1 MRGPL
6 VPEQTHRAH
15 RVATEDAFGDRVRA
29 LVARAGAKP
38 TDVARLLGL
47 RREDLYE
54 AFDTIKHFRAAWIEL
69 LPPAVELLYLAERAA
84 AHGLE
89 LRQAGDDAH
98 PRALP
103 DVVRELSEVMTTAA
117 ISEADGHISVEEAE
131 RELREWADVDRVMV
145 ARTARLRTAIAQRG
159 LSVVAGGAR

>member
-1 MRGPL
+1 MSAAV
-6 VPEQTHRAH
+6 VPEQTHRTL
-15 RVATEDAFGDRVRA
+15 RVATEDAFGERLRA
-29 LVARAGAKP
+29 LVARAGARP
-38 TDVARLLGL
+38 ADVARLLGV

-54 AFDTIKHFRAAWIEL
+54 TFDVVKHFRAAWLEL
-69 LPPAVELLYLAERAA
+69 LPPAVEQLYLAERAA

-117 ISEADGHISVEEAE
+117 ISEADGFLSVEEAE

-145 ARTARLRTAIAQRG
+145 ARTARLRLAVQQRG
-159 LSVVAGGAR
+159 LAVVAGGAR